1 MEKLK
6 ALTRLEESLNKL
18 PAVGKKSA
26 ERIAFAMLNMEEEDL
41 KEFALAIS
49 SLKENVKSCSICG
62 ALSEEDICPI
72 CKDKYR
78 DRTTLLVV
86 SSQKDVFS
94 FEKTE
99 AYHGLYHVLGGTIN
113 LSKGNNIDS
122 LAIPQLLE
130 RVNEGE
136 IKEIII
142 ATNPTVEGETTALY
156 LAKLIAKY
164 PINVTRLAYG
174 LPMGANLDYTD
185 SLTLNKAIEGRRKI

>member
-1 MEKLK
+1 
-6 ALTRLEESLNKL
+6 
-18 PAVGKKSA
+18 
-26 ERIAFAMLNMEEEDL
+26 MEEEDL

-130 RVNEGE
+130 RVSEGE

-156 LAKLIAKY
+156 LAKLLAKY

>member
-49 SLKENVKSCSICG
+49 SLKENVKTCSICG

-130 RVNEGE
+130 RVSEGE

-156 LAKLIAKY
+156 LAKLLAKY

>member
-156 LAKLIAKY
+156 LAKLLAKY